1 MASPISCLS
10 ILVIPLLLTSL
21 FYHVS
26 NADQAL
32 VESICNEMRDKNFCL
47 SELLSNPQSISSNL
61 SMLGIITIDLNLKV
75 FEEAEGQISKIL
87 GTLKDPLDQSRLT
100 NCKTNLANA
109 RETIKTA
116 RNATQ
121 GQSKEQNLIMDAF
134 VKINNCDS
142 AYWKPPNRPNP
153 IDKLTNKIVELFNI
167 SNQIIAMIG

>member
-1 MASPISCLS
+1 
-10 ILVIPLLLTSL
+10 
-21 FYHVS
+21 
-26 NADQAL
+26 
-32 VESICNEMRDKNFCL
+32 
-47 SELLSNPQSISSNL
+47 
-61 SMLGIITIDLNLKV
+61 MLGIITIDLNLKV

-87 GTLKDPLDQSRLT
+87 GTLKDPLDQSWLT

-134 VKINNCDS
+134 VKINNCNS
-142 AYWKPPNRPNP
+142 AYGNPPKRQNP
-153 IDKLTNKIVELFNI
+153 IEKLTNKIVELFNI